1 MIVGTQILE
10 QSLDY
15 DVDAMVTDL
24 APIDLMIQR
33 AG

>member
-1 MIVGTQILE
+1 VIVGTQILE